1 MPTKLSIEAFAEE
14 AAESIV
20 NGNMSYVCSA
30 ILEHSKKEI
39 AAIVAVIG
47 TILGEHDRGL
57 YLRFVD
63 YLVRHA

>member
-1 MPTKLSIEAFAEE
+1 MRTKLSIEAFAEE

-20 NGNMSYVCSA
+20 NGNMSHVHDS
-30 ILEHSKKEI
+30 IVRLSKKE
-39 AAIVAVIG
+39 AVAVTAVVS

-63 YLVRHA
+63 YTVSHA